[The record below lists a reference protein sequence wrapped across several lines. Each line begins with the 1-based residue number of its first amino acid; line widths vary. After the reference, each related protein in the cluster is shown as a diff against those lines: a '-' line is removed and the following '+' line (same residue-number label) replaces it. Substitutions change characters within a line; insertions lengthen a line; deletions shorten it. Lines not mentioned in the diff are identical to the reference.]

1 MQVWST
7 KCRFSSYH
15 PCWYKTR
22 RAHYQNLKW
31 EKTFFLRQHD
41 VVQCIFWEMQWAHL
55 VSSLILSEFSS
66 KSAKDLQRVPNGLWE
81 DPACRFSKPEVKNSS
96 CGTWLVSPPGNLLFD
111 CCHYHVSSLL
121 HFKKLTDNW
130 MHKLTNNF
138 LKLRKI
144 ETHAELNS
152 EHTWWGEGGIS
163 NLKVTQWLSPSSHTV
178 TIFWVFSR

>member
-41 VVQCIFWEMQWAHL
+41 VFSAPSEKCNELTWFLPLFWVNFHRSQRRICRECLMGCEKTQL
-55 VSSLILSEFSS
+55 VASQS
-66 KSAKDLQRVPNGLWE
+66 QRWRIRHAELGW
-81 DPACRFSKPEVKNSS
+81 CRPLATCYLTIVIIMY
-96 CGTWLVSPPGNLLFD
+96 P
-111 CCHYHVSSLL
+111 
-121 HFKKLTDNW
+121 HFKKLKDNW
-130 MHKLTNNF
+130 MHKLTNCF
-138 LKLRKI
+138 LKPRKI